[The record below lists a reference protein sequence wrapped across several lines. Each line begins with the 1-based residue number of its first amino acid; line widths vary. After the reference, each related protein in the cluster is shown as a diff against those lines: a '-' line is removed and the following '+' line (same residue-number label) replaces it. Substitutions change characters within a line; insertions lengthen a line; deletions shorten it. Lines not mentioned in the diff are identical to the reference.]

1 MAFMYIRYI
10 CLFSFVH
17 FTFFHVFHW
26 CLSVS
31 SLSFVFVSR
40 STFLTVKTKRYDL
53 LACSEGVLRFL
64 IWHYSHTLSTTIWN
78 FMQLFHHHLLNQ
90 AIWLELVLFFVLCLT
105 DNSMHWSHM
114 KVMEMSFF
122 FFLLPWNYVTHSTA
136 FKSIR
141 YMVTDLVLCAWQIFH
156 LSSDI
161 PMCLYET
168 QAHINVKPALALI
181 Y

>member
-53 LACSEGVLRFL
+53 LARSEGVLRFL

-90 AIWLELVLFFVLCLT
+90 AIWLELVLVLYCVWLTTQCTEVIWKSWKCLF
-105 DNSMHWSHM
+105 
-114 KVMEMSFF
+114 SFF
-122 FFLLPWNYVTHSTA
+122 FCHEIMLHTVQHLNLSDTWWQTWYYVPD
-136 FKSIR
+136 KSSISVQTSR
-141 YMVTDLVLCAWQIFH
+141 CVSMKH
-156 LSSDI
+156 
-161 PMCLYET
+161 
-168 QAHINVKPALALI
+168 KLI
-181 Y
+181 